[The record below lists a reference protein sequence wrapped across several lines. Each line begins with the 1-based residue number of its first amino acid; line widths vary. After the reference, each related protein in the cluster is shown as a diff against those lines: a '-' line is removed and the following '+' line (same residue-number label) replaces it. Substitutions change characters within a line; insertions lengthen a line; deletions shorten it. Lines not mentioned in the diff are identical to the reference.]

1 MTSKSTLLFRLFLS
15 IIDRYVWEPLFWL
28 LTVLFLS
35 GLEEIS
41 EIRKGVFYI
50 SQKRR
55 ILNAASM
62 IFVALFFL
70 WYYWLRPGGM
80 DKLISM

>member
-1 MTSKSTLLFRLFLS
+1 LTSKSTLLFRLFLS